1 MAEANMIKAKQM
13 YARVVE
19 AFGGKGWRYQE
30 HEDDLRVDIS
40 FGTDDLPVEMR
51 VRIYPKIEAIC
62 VTAPMSFKMPEDKR
76 LDGAIAVCVANYGLI
91 CGGFDYDINDG
102 EISIRLS
109 LLYTDTDVSCEA
121 ITDMIG
127 LTVSTSDNYNDK
139 FFMLAK
145 GMMTIEDFVAKENE

>member
-1 MAEANMIKAKQM
+1 MCKAWQLIFSCFSLC
-13 YARVVE
+13 ALV
-19 AFGGKGWRYQE
+19 
-30 HEDDLRVDIS
+30 
-40 FGTDDLPVEMR
+40 
-51 VRIYPKIEAIC
+51 
-62 VTAPMSFKMPEDKR
+62 KR
-76 LDGAIAVCVANYGLI
+76 C
-91 CGGFDYDINDG
+91 FDYDINDG
-102 EISIRLS
+102 EISYRLS

>member
-30 HEDDLRVDIS
+30 HEDDLR
-40 FGTDDLPVEMR
+40 VEMR

-102 EISIRLS
+102 EISYRLS

>member
-1 MAEANMIKAKQM
+1 
-13 YARVVE
+13 
-19 AFGGKGWRYQE
+19 
-30 HEDDLRVDIS
+30 
-40 FGTDDLPVEMR
+40 
-51 VRIYPKIEAIC
+51 
-62 VTAPMSFKMPEDKR
+62 MSFKMPEDKR
-76 LDGAIAVCVANYGLI
+76 LDGAIAVCVVNYGLI

-102 EISIRLS
+102 EISYRLS